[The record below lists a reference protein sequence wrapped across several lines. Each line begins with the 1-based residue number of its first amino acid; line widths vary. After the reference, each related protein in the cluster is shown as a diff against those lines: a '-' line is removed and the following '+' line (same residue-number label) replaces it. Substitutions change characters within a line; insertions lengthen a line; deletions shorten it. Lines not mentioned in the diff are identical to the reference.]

1 MKEEPS
7 GAYVHQTL
15 LRHDGR
21 PCSHLLHHP
30 AYHKQPLNTLW
41 DHIINKPLAF
51 RFSPAGLNQPTIH
64 QVQ

>member
-21 PCSHLLHHP
+21 PCSHLLHRPFYHNP
-30 AYHKQPLNTLW
+30 DHEAYVSLGV
-41 DHIINKPLAF
+41 
-51 RFSPAGLNQPTIH
+51 AGLGLADRIGIGRYSR
-64 QVQ
+64 VV